1 MEKEKE
7 KNMSKTIKRVI
18 SIIMSLAVAICIVP
32 TCVGAEE
39 ISEENILS
47 LSEDDISLQSLNVGK
62 EYYHYDGKGNIVV
75 IIQFTDRNR
84 MLVKYVENTKT
95 SRYINMYVSTI
106 NKTFGV
112 RNFVVKGKQTHSEAY
127 NLNINSVTKLKVE
140 IFRHTSTNPKS
151 AQIDPISFTY
161 TA

>member
-1 MEKEKE
+1 
-7 KNMSKTIKRVI
+7 MSKTIKRVI

-62 EYYHYDGKGNIVV
+62 EYYHIVV